1 MIGFTGSEDLLPF
14 GEFFHLRRNSSIKK
28 ATENRSLPPE
38 VTLDWQR
45 FWVYT
50 LFKRQGVIL
59 MQLQIKKW
67 GNGTGI
73 RFTKEFLRRAGIQLN
88 DTLNAEIINGQI
100 VLTPEFRHRSL
111 RERAAA
117 YGGQLNLS
125 DEMEREEPCGSE
137 VW

>member
-1 MIGFTGSEDLLPF
+1 
-14 GEFFHLRRNSSIKK
+14 
-28 ATENRSLPPE
+28 
-38 VTLDWQR
+38 
-45 FWVYT
+45 
-50 LFKRQGVIL
+50 
-59 MQLQIKKW
+59 MQLRLKQW

-73 RFTKEFLRRAGIQLN
+73 RFTKEFLRSAGITLN

-111 RERAAA
+111 KERAAE

-125 DEMEREEPCGSE
+125 EEIEREEPVGSE